1 VTTTIDVVVPTLNAA
16 SDLARTI
23 ASLGGCE
30 DHDLVLRL
38 TVCDGGS
45 RDDTLAIAR
54 AAGAAVIVTAPGRGR
69 QLAAGAAAGSAPWLL
84 FLHADTTLGA
94 GWADAA
100 KRFMTE
106 TTNAAR
112 AGYFRLRFDSRD
124 PRARRVERLVA
135 WRCRTLGLPYGD
147 QGLLMAR
154 AFYQRLGGF
163 AVLPLMEDVDLVR
176 RIGRENLV
184 ALDTDVVASARRYE
198 RDGWLLRPLR
208 NLSCLALYSAGIP
221 VSVVRRLYDG

>member
-1 VTTTIDVVVPTLNAA
+1 M
-16 SDLARTI
+16 I
-23 ASLGGCE
+23 ASLDDGCE
-30 DHDLVLRL
+30 HGLVLSV

-54 AAGAAVIVTAPGRGR
+54 AAGAAVVTTAPGRGR

-84 FLHADTTLGA
+84 FLHADSTLGG
-94 GWADAA
+94 GWANAA
-100 KRFMTE
+100 RRFMVE
-106 TTNAAR
+106 ATNAAR
-112 AGYFRLRFDSRD
+112 AGYFRLQFDSRD

-135 WRCRTLGLPYGD
+135 WRCRTFGLPYGD

-154 AFYQRLGGF
+154 DFYQRLGGF
-163 AVLPLMEDVDLVR
+163 HLLPLMEDVNLVR
-176 RIGRENLV
+176 RIGRQNLV
-184 ALDTDVVASARRYE
+184 PLDADVVASAQRYE

-208 NLSCLALYSAGIP
+208 NLSCLALFSAGVP

>member
-16 SDLARTI
+16 SGLARTI
-23 ASLGGCE
+23 ASLGGGC
-30 DHDLVLRL
+30 DHGLVLSV

-54 AAGAAVIVTAPGRGR
+54 AAGAAVVATSPGRGR
-69 QLAAGAAAGSAPWLL
+69 QLAAGAAAGRAPWLL

-100 KRFMTE
+100 RRFMAE
-106 TTNAAR
+106 PSNAAR
-112 AGYFRLRFDSRD
+112 AGYFRLQFDSRD

-135 WRCRTLGLPYGD
+135 WRCRTFGLPYGD
-147 QGLLMAR
+147 QGLLMSR
-154 AFYQRLGGF
+154 AFYQGLGGF
-163 AVLPLMEDVDLVR
+163 HLMPLMEDVDLVR
-176 RIGRENLV
+176 RIGRANLV
-184 ALDTDVVASARRYE
+184 SLDADVVASARRYE
-198 RDGWLLRPLR
+198 RDGWVLRPLR
-208 NLSCLALYSAGIP
+208 NLSCLALFSAGVP